1 MNAFLIVPHLWGG
14 LIFERGLSVQLGL
27 ILSNDPRLNC
37 PPATSHRHRRN
48 TFLCGHQTLLKF
60 QEAVVPR
67 SRHDWMEVPYS
78 SAAPPA
84 VGRIHPGRKLR
95 ELFSRVGQKF
105 PKKRNL
111 TARTGATRVS
121 PTEMTRR

>member
-1 MNAFLIVPHLWGG
+1 M
-14 LIFERGLSVQLGL
+14 QLGL

-37 PPATSHRHRRN
+37 PPATSHRPRRN

-105 PKKRNL
+105 AKRNL
-111 TARTGATRVS
+111 PARTGATRES
-121 PTEMTRR
+121 PTEMARR